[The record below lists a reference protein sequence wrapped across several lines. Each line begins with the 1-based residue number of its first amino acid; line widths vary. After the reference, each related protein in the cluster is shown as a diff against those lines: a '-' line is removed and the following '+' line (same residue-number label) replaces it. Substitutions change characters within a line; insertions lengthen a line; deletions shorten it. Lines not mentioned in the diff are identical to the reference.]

1 MKKMAV
7 VLTWMC
13 LAVAGVAMANAN
25 PDLEQQISAK
35 LVEAFGEDG
44 ESIRVTVADGKAVL
58 IGKVAERSTQELA
71 EEVAL
76 FFEDIRS
83 VDNQV
88 EAAKDKTF
96 LEGSLLGEGED
107 AKVEI
112 SVKAALQGEIGK
124 YANRI
129 EVEAAEGVVAI
140 RGTVPDEARL
150 NFAREAAA
158 KVHGVRKLIDLLRV
172 KE

>member
-7 VLTWMC
+7 VLTLTC
-13 LAVAGVAMANAN
+13 LAVAGVAMAATNAE
-25 PDLEQQISAK
+25 LETQISAK

-44 ESIRVTVADGKAVL
+44 KPISVAVADGKAVL
-58 IGKVAERSTQELA
+58 IGNVAERSTQELA

-76 FFEDIRS
+76 FFEEIRS

-88 EAAKDKTF
+88 EAAKDKSF
-96 LEGSLLGEGED
+96 IEGQLLDEGED
-107 AKVEI
+107 AKLEVT
-112 SVKAALQGEIGK
+112 VKAALQGEIGK
-124 YANRI
+124 HAQQI
-129 EVEAAEGVVAI
+129 EVEAVDGVVAI

-150 NFAREAAA
+150 KFAQETAA